1 MVVSS
6 GDEEKCKILIDKI
19 MDARIKQVNTQGLFG
34 SNNGEHSADT
44 SNSVSVSVSCFQV
57 KEGTEIGK
65 K

>member
-6 GDEEKCKILIDKI
+6 GDEEKCRILIDKI

-44 SNSVSVSVSCFQV
+44 NNSVSVSCFQV